1 MAETEEVETTE
12 TDQIEEVESEE
23 QEQEQE
29 EDPNAGLKKALAAER
44 KAHKDAAKR
53 LRELEQEREL
63 ANKAPDEQA
72 LELAR
77 REAAAEA
84 TTKANDRIVRA
95 EIRAAAANRV
105 KNPALAVKLI
115 DASAIEVDDDG
126 EVDADALA
134 SAIDT
139 LLTDYPELAATA
151 PGFGSADQGAKGR
164 AAAPKQLTD
173 YDLEQMSPAEINKA
187 RREGRLDKL
196 LGKS

>member
-1 MAETEEVETTE
+1 MSETEEVETTE

-23 QEQEQE
+23 QEQE
-29 EDPNAGLKKALAAER
+29 EDPNSGLKKALAAER
-44 KAHKDAAKR
+44 KAHKEASKR

-95 EIRAAAANRV
+95 EIRAAAATRV

-115 DASAIEVDDDG
+115 DTSAIEVDDDG

-139 LLTDYPELAATA
+139 LLTDYPELAVTA